1 MFQALSS
8 KKYKP
13 DLHPKDNTGLDV
25 RPQFQGLEFYSAYRG
40 IKSGDWDRLWDLT
53 LLARL
58 QESKTEK
65 LKYTHTG

>member
-1 MFQALSS
+1 MHLSS

-40 IKSGDWDRLWDLT
+40 IKSGDLT
-53 LLARL
+53 LLARS